1 MWLLC
6 DYTPQTRF
14 SPLCVCLVCVP
25 IVSVW
30 PFLTFTLFK
39 YQLYFRPTS
48 RLFFLC
54 LPDVICQT
62 NSPFNSIDLCGQSVK
77 VWLFLISL
85 KALWVSGVSVR
96 YCLINKNLGGHLHVL
111 HEAIHSATV
120 LWKQSTKRIEW
131 ILVGRKKQLRSCRWK
146 TVNIN
151 SICLESPLMW
161 FWCEFFFRPHFTLR
175 D

>member
-1 MWLLC
+1 MAAVWLHPADSLLTALCMSRLCPYSVCVAIFNLLLC
-6 DYTPQTRF
+6 LNI
-14 SPLCVCLVCVP
+14 SC
-25 IVSVW
+25 I
-30 PFLTFTLFK
+30 
-39 YQLYFRPTS
+39 FRPTS

-161 FWCEFFFRPHFTLR
+161 FWCEFFFGPHFTLR